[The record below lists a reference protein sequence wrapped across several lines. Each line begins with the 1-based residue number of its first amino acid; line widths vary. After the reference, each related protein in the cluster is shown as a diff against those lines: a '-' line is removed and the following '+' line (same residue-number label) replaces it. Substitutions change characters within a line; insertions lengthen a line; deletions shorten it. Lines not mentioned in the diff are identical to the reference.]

1 MKRLLG
7 LFGIDERIARVRSAV
22 GEGVIAAEDRAQL
35 VRMALADLKTPL
47 QRMAALLVALVG
59 LTIVMAVLLSLAV
72 IVHFWDTPQRST
84 AAWIVALVWIV
95 LWAGALV
102 GLVTSLRGASSAVQP
117 AQLEFERDIEWLQAR
132 FGDEDKPR
140 EPRPATL
147 AELVDRI
154 EGQRRRLVLAERLE
168 AAAEAAQAEAVAAGT
183 AREPLQARA
192 TRMAREHPVAAGAA
206 AAVLL
211 AAVGPRRVLK
221 AASWALPILWKL
233 R

>member
-1 MKRLLG
+1 MNRLLS
-7 LFGIDERIARVRSAV
+7 LFGIDERIARLRSAV
-22 GEGVIAAEDRAQL
+22 SESVIAAEDRTQL
-35 VRMALADLKTPL
+35 ARMALADLKVPL

-84 AAWIVALVWIV
+84 AAWVVAVVWIV
-95 LWAGALV
+95 LWAGAIV
-102 GLVTSLRGASSAVQP
+102 GLLASLRGAASAVEP
-117 AQLEFERDIEWLQAR
+117 AQLELERDIDWLQAR

-140 EPRPATL
+140 PPRPATM
-147 AELVDRI
+147 AELLDRI
-154 EGQRRRLVLAERLE
+154 EGQRQRLALAERLE
-168 AAAEAAQAEAVAAGT
+168 AAAQAAEAEAAAAGE
-183 AREPLQARA
+183 REPLQARA
-192 TRMAREHPVAAGAA
+192 VRLTREHPVAAGAA

-211 AAVGPRRVLK
+211 AAVGPRRVFK